1 MSKVPSLP
9 ARKFIRV
16 LKKFGFVLHR
26 VSGSHHI
33 FIRKSDQ
40 LSVSVPAHA
49 GHDLGKGLMLS
60 FLKDAGISLE
70 EFLKLL

>member
-16 LKKFGFVLHR
+16 LKNSVLSCIAFR
-26 VSGSHHI
+26 GSHHI